1 MSTLVNVLS
10 FDLDRHFIITSRGKN
25 FRTMYTYEE
34 SYDYMSYGWKKL
46 KQRIQRKYGYFDYIC
61 FPRAQRDGY
70 VHLHVIVNKFIP
82 WSFLDVVRLE
92 VGLGYTSIQKNKSVS
107 DYLHQDFFKDHEYY
121 IPEGK
126 KRYYSS
132 RSIVMNQYKR
142 SEWWND
148 ENIFF
153 KGKMN
158 LDEIYDLINKKFGYP
173 LPFEEYVNR
182 FIELQKT

>member
-1 MSTLVNVLS
+1 MEFEELRDKYQTVNQGCCKTGKIYSFRNNKINPVFCLNWSCDRCRRKLKNYLYMSTLVNVLS

-82 WSFLDVVRLE
+82 WSFLKV
-92 VGLGYTSIQKNKSVS
+92 
-107 DYLHQDFFKDHEYY
+107 
-121 IPEGK
+121 
-126 KRYYSS
+126 
-132 RSIVMNQYKR
+132 
-142 SEWWND
+142 
-148 ENIFF
+148 
-153 KGKMN
+153 
-158 LDEIYDLINKKFGYP
+158 
-173 LPFEEYVNR
+173 
-182 FIELQKT
+182 